1 MRTKMKKISFL
12 VIVLAF
18 LICSSAV
25 FAREEVSGL
34 MPDNVAGETDTV
46 TLLTG
51 GVDFDWVNMEQV
63 KRDEMIDHYRAA
75 IFEGNEMSKFDKKEF
90 CTEYKDF
97 LKDEERM
104 THYRLAY
111 YDVKET
117 KDANL
122 SSFFK
127 KFKDRQ
133 ILYMYAI
140 QYKNNMNHAFY
151 YDVLGRLQYVD
162 YMSKNYP
169 NYPYYSVQYRS
180 NGTIAGTIYFVSK
193 DVQYTY
199 NSDGEFKYLWYKS
212 KMYDRKGKEI
222 MTRTNW

>member
-1 MRTKMKKISFL
+1 MKKIGFTL
-12 VIVLAF
+12 TILAF
-18 LICSSAV
+18 LACYSAV
-25 FAREEVSGL
+25 IAQEEIST
-34 MPDNVAGETDTV
+34 PETGNSETV

-51 GVDFDWVNMEQV
+51 GIDFDWVNMEQI
-63 KRDEMIDHYRAA
+63 KRDEMIEHYRAE
-75 IFEGNEMSKFDKKEF
+75 IFDNNEISKFNKKEF
-90 CTEYKDF
+90 RSEYKNF
-97 LKDEERM
+97 LKDTNRM

-111 YDVKET
+111 NDVKET

-127 KFKDRQ
+127 KFKDQQ

-140 QYKNNMNHAFY
+140 QYKNNLNHAFY

-162 YMSKNYP
+162 YMSENYP
-169 NYPYYSVQYRS
+169 NFPYYSVQYRS

-193 DVQYTY
+193 DIQYTY
-199 NSDGEFKYLWYKS
+199 NSDGVFKYLWYKS

>member
-1 MRTKMKKISFL
+1 MKKIGFTL
-12 VIVLAF
+12 AILAF
-18 LICSSAV
+18 LACSSAV
-25 FAREEVSGL
+25 LAQEEV
-34 MPDNVAGETDTV
+34 PEFETNNSETV

-51 GVDFDWVNMEQV
+51 GVDFDWVNMAQV
-63 KRDEMIDHYRAA
+63 KRDEMIEHYRSE
-75 IFEGNEMSKFDKKEF
+75 IFDNNEISKFNKKEF
-90 CTEYKDF
+90 RSEYKNF
-97 LKDEERM
+97 LKDEDRM

-127 KFKDRQ
+127 SFKNQQ

-162 YMSKNYP
+162 YMSENYP
-169 NYPYYSVQYRS
+169 NFPYYSVQYRS

-193 DVQYTY
+193 DIQYTY

>member
-1 MRTKMKKISFL
+1 MKKIGFTL
-12 VIVLAF
+12 AILAF
-18 LICSSAV
+18 LACSSAV
-25 FAREEVSGL
+25 LAQEEV
-34 MPDNVAGETDTV
+34 PEVETNNSETV
-46 TLLTG
+46 KLLTG
-51 GVDFDWVNMEQV
+51 GVDFDWVNMAQV
-63 KRDEMIDHYRAA
+63 KRDEMIEHYRSE
-75 IFEGNEMSKFDKKEF
+75 IFDNNDISKFNKKEF
-90 CTEYKDF
+90 RSQYKDF
-97 LKDEERM
+97 LKDEDRM

-127 KFKDRQ
+127 SFKNQQ

-162 YMSKNYP
+162 YMSENYP
-169 NYPYYSVQYRS
+169 NFPYYSVQYRS

-193 DVQYTY
+193 DIQYTY
-199 NSDGEFKYLWYKS
+199 NSDGDFKYLWYKS